1 MKAKNLAVVF
11 LMALAV
17 ISCKDGK
24 KTDDAINVAETPI
37 VENGFKVAFD
47 LIAKKDDN
55 FHLYYTEDNTI
66 NFTEEKSLWLPFK
79 GSDAE
84 QEVKFVLP
92 EDIIPTNFRVDF
104 GYGVNKEQ
112 SDIVLKKFKMKYYD
126 KTFEVKDSLIF
137 YYFYP
142 NKDNTILDN
151 THATLKRIK
160 PDQATAPSI
169 YPNTPLSEEILKM
182 VK

>member
-1 MKAKNLAVVF
+1 MNSKN
-11 LMALAV
+11 ALV
-17 ISCKDGK
+17 ILILSLSIFSCKNK
-24 KTDDAINVAETPI
+24 SEENAVPKNN
-37 VENGFKVAFD
+37 NGFNVAFD

-55 FHLYYTEDNTI
+55 FHIYYTEDNTI

-84 QEVKFVLP
+84 QEVRFILP
-92 EDIIPTNFRVDF
+92 EEVIPTNLRVDF

-112 SDIVLKKFKMKYYD
+112 SDIVLKKFKMKYFD

-160 PDQATAPSI
+160 SDQATAPSL

>member
-17 ISCKDGK
+17 ISCKDEK
-24 KTDDAINVAETPI
+24 KTDGAINVAETPI

-112 SDIVLKKFKMKYYD
+112 SDIVLKKFKMKYFD

-160 PDQATAPSI
+160 SDQATAPSL

>member
-1 MKAKNLAVVF
+1 MKTKNIL
-11 LMALAV
+11 V
-17 ISCKDGK
+17 ILLLSLSLFSCKNDK
-24 KTDDAINVAETPI
+24 KSEDKSTPKI
-37 VENGFKVAFD
+37 ENGFNVAFD

-55 FHLYYTEDNTI
+55 FHIYYTEDNTI
-66 NFTEEKSLWLPFK
+66 NFSEEKSLWLPFK

-84 QEVKFVLP
+84 QEVRFVLP
-92 EDIIPTNFRVDF
+92 EDVIPTNLRVDF

-112 SDIVLKKFKMKYYD
+112 SDIVLKKFKMKYFD

-160 PDQATAPSI
+160 PDQPTAPSL